1 LGDNMRQWQIVLLSI
16 VAGCGLGGI
25 MALTNPSRSAYE
37 IYAVERIGD
46 LAKDQCDR
54 APAGLGVLLQQPCR
68 AAIEAYKPQLRPLL
82 AATTNRQN
90 WILFSI
96 YRSDISIPVVNL
108 NARVESI
115 GIFDR
120 FFTYK
125 TP

>member
-1 LGDNMRQWQIVLLSI
+1 MERWQIILLSI
-16 VAGCGLGGI
+16 VAGCGLGGM
-25 MALTNPSRSAYE
+25 MALSNPDRSAYE
-37 IYAVERIGD
+37 HYAVEQIAN

-54 APAGLGVLLQQPCR
+54 APAGLGILLQGPCR
-68 AAIEAYKPQLRPLL
+68 ATIEAYKPQLRPLL
-82 AATTNRQN
+82 AATTSRQN
-90 WILFSI
+90 WIFFSI
-96 YRSDISIPVVNL
+96 YRSDLSIPMVNL